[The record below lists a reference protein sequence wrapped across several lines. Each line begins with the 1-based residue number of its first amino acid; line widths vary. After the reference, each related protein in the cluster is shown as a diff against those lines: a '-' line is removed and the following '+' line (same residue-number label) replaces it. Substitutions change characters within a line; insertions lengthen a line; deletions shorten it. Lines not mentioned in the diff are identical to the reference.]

1 MFDWKKS
8 REQQISD
15 TLDVKQ
21 IWSLL
26 QLQKQLKKN
35 MALSICSTQL
45 IEWNSKSS

>member
-26 QLQKQLKKN
+26 QLQKQLKKKN
-35 MALSICSTQL
+35 MALGICST
-45 IEWNSKSS
+45 